1 MKTYIQ
7 QLGGACNW
15 VAMHTLFALILK
27 FKHMLIYIF
36 IYLFPIEKCPH
47 VFFLITHFLILREIL
62 EEVKTIYI
70 FFGEGG
76 NLEKNPIKK
85 EILEK

>member
-1 MKTYIQ
+1 MPP
-7 QLGGACNW
+7 
-15 VAMHTLFALILK
+15 F
-27 FKHMLIYIF
+27 
-36 IYLFPIEKCPH
+36 
-47 VFFLITHFLILREIL
+47 FFLITHFLILREIL

-70 FFGEGG
+70 FLGEGG